1 MKIVLQKRLISLF
14 ILSVFSLVVSA
25 QSSSSIIQD
34 STISKKQIRQKK
46 RQDKLDQGKVII
58 TPFAAPGYTPELGAL
73 LAAGGLF
80 TFKTVKLDSLIQRS
94 SMPISV
100 SYSTNGALV
109 GSAIL
114 SSFWLQDKIRIY
126 GDFWIKD
133 MPDNYWGVGYDQN
146 YSTQESADST
156 AYHRFWWW
164 INPRIM
170 YQFRDHF
177 FVGLNIDYNY
187 TKGSKASPGVA
198 QDEYYQAYN
207 DQPLNSGLGIII
219 SYDSRDIPVDAWEG
233 MLIDFRTTLYSHLLG
248 GDNKYQVYQ
257 LDYRQYQKILR
268 KGSTLAWQTKLRI
281 TTGDVP
287 YGEMSQVGTPFD
299 LRGYRWGRYRDES
312 MFIFLAE
319 YRYVFMKRNGK
330 LSKHGLVGWVAGG
343 NVFKLPAIENI
354 NNKWLPNGG
363 IGYRLEVQPRMSL
376 RLDFGIGRETTG
388 FYFNFL
394 QAF

>member
-1 MKIVLQKRLISLF
+1 MKIVLLKRLTSLF
-14 ILSVFSLVVSA
+14 ILSLLSLVVLS
-25 QSSSSIIQD
+25 QSTSSLDQD
-34 STISKKQIRQKK
+34 SSLSKKQIRQKK

-58 TPFAAPGYTPELGAL
+58 TPFAAPGYTPELGGL

-80 TFKTVKLDSLIQRS
+80 TFKTKKSDSLIQRS

-114 SSFWLQDKIRIY
+114 SSFWFQDKIRIY

-146 YSTQESADST
+146 YNTQESADST

-164 INPRIM
+164 VNPRIM
-170 YQFRDHF
+170 YQFRENF

-187 TKGSKASPGVA
+187 TKGSKASAGVA
-198 QDEYYQAYN
+198 EDEYYQKYN
-207 DQPLNSGLGIII
+207 DQPLNSGLGIIL

-233 MLIDFRTTLYSHLLG
+233 MLIDFRTTLYSQILG

-257 LDYRQYQKILR
+257 LDYRQYEKVFR
-268 KGSTLAWQTKLRI
+268 EGSTLAWQLKLRI
-281 TTGDVP
+281 TKGDVP
-287 YGEMSQVGTPFD
+287 YGEMSQLGTPFD
-299 LRGYRWGRYRDES
+299 LRGYIWGRYRDES
-312 MFIFLAE
+312 MFLFLAE
-319 YRYVFMKRNGK
+319 YRYVFKKRNGK
-330 LSKHGLVGWVAGG
+330 LSKHGLVGWVGGG
-343 NVFKLPAIENI
+343 NIFSLPTIENV

-363 IGYRLEVQPRMSL
+363 IGYRLEIQPRMTL

-388 FYFNFL
+388 FYFNFN

>member
-1 MKIVLQKRLISLF
+1 M
-14 ILSVFSLVVSA
+14 VVSA

-34 STISKKQIRQKK
+34 STISKRQIRQKK

-58 TPFAAPGYTPELGAL
+58 TPFAAPGYTPELGGL

-133 MPDNYWGVGYDQN
+133 MPDNYWGVGYNQN
-146 YSTQESADST
+146 YNKQESADST

-170 YQFRDHF
+170 YQFRDDF

-198 QDEYYQAYN
+198 KDEYYVAYN
-207 DQPLNSGLGIII
+207 DQPLNSGLGIIL

-233 MLIDFRTTLYSHLLG
+233 MLIDFRTTLYSQILG
-248 GDNKYQVYQ
+248 GDNKYQVYL
-257 LDYRQYQKILR
+257 LDYRQYEKIFR
-268 KGSTLAWQTKLRI
+268 EGSTLAWQLKLRI

-287 YGEMSQVGTPFD
+287 YGEMSQLGTPFD

-312 MFIFLAE
+312 MFLFLTE
-319 YRYVFMKRNGK
+319 YRYVFKKRNGK
-330 LSKHGLVGWVAGG
+330 LSKHGVVGWIGGG
-343 NVFKLPAIENI
+343 NVFSLPAIENV

-363 IGYRLEVQPRMSL
+363 IGYRLEVQPRMTL

-388 FYFNFL
+388 FYFNFN